1 MSASGFTIAKISVTG
16 PGRPDASL
24 DFRPGLNVI
33 AGASNTGKTYVYQ
46 LIDFLLGSSRPPK
59 SVPLSVGYSH
69 AQIEV
74 RPQSGGVLSLLRAL
88 SGGGAAA
95 HDVPLDDI
103 AGDSPFATLQADHER
118 GNRDTISGRFLEIA
132 GLLGREIRKNER
144 GEKRSLSFRDVAY
157 LALVD
162 EERIITDL
170 SPALSGQYTES
181 TAERSA
187 FGLFLTGVDDTA
199 IVPQEKPEQRK
210 LRLQAELDTLG
221 RLLTDR
227 EQRLSIFNVN
237 VEELPAQRTRLAA
250 AIERASEL
258 QATQQAELDNAAI
271 RRDETWRHIEQ
282 VRSRRL
288 FIGEQLKRLRLL
300 REHYGSDAA
309 RLESAMEAG
318 ELFERLP
325 SGHCPVCGH
334 VPAATDAAAESD
346 AQLREFRGA
355 CSAELTKIQALTR
368 DLASSVGALE
378 QEDGSLAA
386 NLASLE
392 ANLRESNTII
402 HGLLHR
408 QVRAADAELT
418 TLLATQTRLSEAA
431 FIAAEVL
438 DLRTRHSI
446 TEQAIK
452 AKVSRV
458 KIAKKVEAS
467 GTVQFCQFVTELL
480 RAWKFPFDGNVS
492 WSDDRFDLIIGNEN
506 RGDLGKGFR
515 AVTHAAFTIGL
526 MRYCR
531 SRSLPHPGIVV
542 LDTPLNPFKGPDQDS
557 SERVNQE
564 VQEAFYADLAAD
576 TSGDQVI
583 ILENTEPPRAVRD
596 LIQYV
601 HFSGNPSAGRPGF
614 FPHKQGDTAPE

>member
-1 MSASGFTIAKISVTG
+1 MTPGGFTIAKISVTG
-16 PGRPDASL
+16 SGQPDASL
-24 DFRPGLNVI
+24 EFRPGLNVV
-33 AGASNTGKTYVYQ
+33 AGASNTGKTYIYQ

-59 SVPLSVGYSH
+59 SIPLSVGYSH

-74 RPQSGGVLSLLRAL
+74 HPQSGGAVSLIRAL

-95 HDVPLDDI
+95 YDMPFDDI
-103 AGDSPFATLQADHER
+103 AGDSPFVTLQADHER
-118 GNRDTISGRFLEIA
+118 GNRNTISGRFLEIA
-132 GLLGREIRKNER
+132 GLFAREIRKNER
-144 GEKRSLSFRDVAY
+144 GEKRSLSFRDVAH

-162 EERIITDL
+162 EERIITDQ
-170 SPALSGQYTES
+170 SPALSGQHIEGT
-181 TAERSA
+181 TERSA

-210 LRLQAELDTLG
+210 LRLRAELDTLD

-237 VEELPAQRTRLAA
+237 VEELPTLRARLAA
-250 AIERASEL
+250 AIEQASEL
-258 QATQQAELDNAAI
+258 QATQQAELDKAAT
-271 RRDETWRHIEQ
+271 RRDETWKDIEQ

-300 REHYGSDAA
+300 HEHYGSDAA
-309 RLESAMEAG
+309 RIESSMEAG

-334 VPAATDAAAESD
+334 VPAATDAASD
-346 AQLREFRGA
+346 AQLHDFRNA

-368 DLASSVGALE
+368 DLVSSVAALE
-378 QEDGSLAA
+378 HEDG
-386 NLASLE
+386 SLE
-392 ANLRESNTII
+392 ANLAALEARLRESNRTI
-402 HGLLHR
+402 HELLHK
-408 QVRAADAELT
+408 QVRDADAKLT

-438 DLRTRHSI
+438 DLRTRHSV

-452 AKVSRV
+452 ARVPRV

-467 GTVQFCQFVTELL
+467 GTVQFCQIVTQLL
-480 RAWKFPFDGNVS
+480 QAWRFPFDGNVS

-531 SRSLPHPGIVV
+531 AFALPHPGIVV

-576 TSGDQVI
+576 RSGDQVI
-583 ILENTEPPRAVRD
+583 ILENTEPSKKVRD
-596 LIQYV
+596 SIQYV
-601 HFSGNPSAGRPGF
+601 HFSGNPATGRAGF
-614 FPHKQGDTAPE
+614 FSHNEKNMRQA